1 MIFGMIYLAGMHMEE
16 RKIEDKMCI
25 DQTCKRLVPKMIKA
39 TYTPLAPLPLDC
51 EV

>member
-1 MIFGMIYLAGMHMEE
+1 MIFGVIYLAGMHMEE
-16 RKIEDKMCI
+16 RKIEDKCVLI
-25 DQTCKRLVPKMIKA
+25 KLRLVPKMIKA